1 MALVLKT
8 IEVMSPGA
16 NKIRGSEEVRGSWR
30 CHKLT
35 REMIVKQMLNPLTE
49 SKQHVTVTWKS
60 HAPHISPTHSHSHH
74 VNIIRAHLSASVFPF
89 QIFQFLIPGDVESLN
104 FVHHG
109 LLDLCAL
116 HSNQVFIRSFWCH
129 NPFNLWCRK
138 EQESIKIMAKKLITH
153 QLKWLKIRII
163 LTVSES

>member
-49 SKQHVTVTWKS
+49 SKQHVTVT
-60 HAPHISPTHSHSHH
+60 
-74 VNIIRAHLSASVFPF
+74 
-89 QIFQFLIPGDVESLN
+89 
-104 FVHHG
+104 
-109 LLDLCAL
+109 
-116 HSNQVFIRSFWCH
+116 
-129 NPFNLWCRK
+129 
-138 EQESIKIMAKKLITH
+138 
-153 QLKWLKIRII
+153 
-163 LTVSES
+163 